1 MCVSKVG
8 LYTQRLVL
16 RPNFP
21 LAITSSSIPADKQPL
36 LMLLWRYYPLMKK
49 TNPQSVW
56 SLPPETLA
64 LQPAHVDIWRVSL
77 KLPVKV
83 RDRLEAI
90 LSEDE
95 KERAARFHFAAD
107 RERFIAAH
115 GCLRDV
121 LSRYLSRA
129 PDQFHF
135 STNAHGKPALNGHN
149 VEFNLSHSG
158 DFALIAIAQ
167 ECRVGVDVERI
178 RSGISSHVIAQQYFS
193 TSEFEELQSLPLEQ
207 RETAFFTCWTRKE
220 AYIKAQGQ
228 GLSLPLKSFDVSL
241 LPNAPAILRATRP
254 NSDEAARWMLL
265 ALDVDPC
272 YQAAVAAE
280 GKGLQIRLWDWTL

>member
-1 MCVSKVG
+1 
-8 LYTQRLVL
+8 
-16 RPNFP
+16 
-21 LAITSSSIPADKQPL
+21 
-36 LMLLWRYYPLMKK
+36 MKK
-49 TNPQSVW
+49 TNSYSAW
-56 SLPPETLA
+56 SLPPETLT
-64 LQPAHVDIWRVSL
+64 LQPAHVDVWRVRSN
-77 KLPVKV
+77 LPIKV
-83 RDRLEAI
+83 RDRLETT

-95 KERAARFHFAAD
+95 KSRAARFHFMAD
-107 RERFIAAH
+107 RERFISAH

-121 LSRYLSRA
+121 LSRYLPCE

-135 STNAHGKPALNGHN
+135 PTNSHGKPAVDGHK

-158 DFALIAIAQ
+158 DFTLIAIAQ

-193 TSEFEELQSLPLEQ
+193 ASEFAELQSLPLKQ

-228 GLSLPLKSFDVSL
+228 GLSMPLESFDVSL
-241 LPNAPAILRATRP
+241 IPNEPATLRATRP
-254 NSDEAARWMLL
+254 NSQEAARWTLHG
-265 ALDVDPC
+265 LDVDPC

-280 GKGLQIRLWDWTL
+280 GKDLEFRLWDWNVRGK